1 MKKTF
6 LLLIILSLTIL
17 NLYGVE
23 IKSLKYQYHITTD
36 FPEKIME
43 SLRKKADQVGGFV
56 SYFNGKMLRMRVPA
70 KNITTIIDLI
80 KNSTFIQDTQLH
92 SKNHSEDLISLKARL
107 KAKNELLKQLYAI
120 FKTVTMVQTLE
131 VEQELNR
138 YIGEIED
145 LKGKIRFIENQYA
158 FAEFTIYINYENY
171 TPPASK
177 VHVSHWSWINQ
188 LGLPQLLRN

>member
-1 MKKTF
+1 MKRI
-6 LLLIILSLTIL
+6 LLFILLSIVVV
-17 NLYGVE
+17 NLYGLEVR
-23 IKSLKYQYHITTD
+23 SLKYQYHITTD
-36 FPEKIME
+36 FPEKTIE

-70 KNITTIIDLI
+70 NKATSIIDLI
-80 KNSTFIQDTQLH
+80 KSSTFIQDTQLH
-92 SKNHSEDLISLKARL
+92 SKNHAEDLISLQARL

-120 FKTVTMVQTLE
+120 FKTVTMVQTLA

-188 LGLPQLLRN
+188 LGLPQLLGN